1 MVAIKRSAS
10 CGFEFAAILI
20 WRLSS
25 TWIAR
30 RINLGAVESQMNQ
43 ALVWS
48 PKKEMVSC
56 AL

>member
-25 TWIAR
+25 TWIVR
-30 RINLGAVESQMNQ
+30 RINSGAVESQMNQ